1 MATKSFSFHR
11 SSRVAA
17 LLLGFVATVG
27 SVGVS
32 YAAEQKAYIVNEI
45 QVTDAAKYKEYADQV
60 PATLAPFGGTFMVR
74 GGNPVV
80 LSGAPI
86 AGRIVVVEFPSREKA
101 MAWHES
107 AAYQKILPIRNA
119 NSTSRVYI
127 VDGAAP

>member
-1 MATKSFSFHR
+1 MAKK
-11 SSRVAA
+11 SSRAA
-17 LLLGFVATVG
+17 AILLGLAATVG
-27 SVGVS
+27 AVGSS

-74 GGNPVV
+74 GGNPAV
-80 LSGAPI
+80 LGGAPI

>member
-1 MATKSFSFHR
+1 MSTKLFAAIALGLATS
-11 SSRVAA
+11 AA
-17 LLLGFVATVG
+17 SIAC
-27 SVGVS
+27 
-32 YAAEQKAYIVNEI
+32 AAEQKAYIVNEI

-80 LSGAPI
+80 LGGAAI

-101 MAWHES
+101 LAWHES

-127 VDGAAP
+127 VDGVAH

>member
-1 MATKSFSFHR
+1 MPTKSFSFR
-11 SSRVAA
+11 SSSAAA
-17 LLLGFVATVG
+17 LLLGLATSVG
-27 SVGVS
+27 SIGS

-60 PATLAPFGGTFMVR
+60 PPTLAPFGGTFMIR
-74 GGNPVV
+74 GGNPAV

-86 AGRIVVVEFPSREKA
+86 AGRIVVVEFPNREKA
-101 MAWHES
+101 LAWHES

-119 NSTSRVYI
+119 SSTSRVYV